1 MDLMTKIL
9 TNAKKTVVK
18 TLNID
23 SHVEVVKNIK
33 TVVKSEIKMLTEN
46 TMLTSFIF
54 DYLNNIYE
62 EELDLNSI
70 CQNFWQVQKEIN
82 D

>member
-1 MDLMTKIL
+1 MIRAL
-9 TNAKKTVVK
+9 
-18 TLNID
+18 
-23 SHVEVVKNIK
+23 VEVVKNIK
-33 TVVKSEIKMLTEN
+33 IVVESEIKMLTEN

-70 CQNFWQVQKEIN
+70 CQNF
-82 D
+82 

>member
-1 MDLMTKIL
+1 M
-9 TNAKKTVVK
+9 
-18 TLNID
+18 
-23 SHVEVVKNIK
+23 EGVKNIK
-33 TVVKSEIKMLTEN
+33 TVVESEIKMLTEN

>member
-1 MDLMTKIL
+1 M
-9 TNAKKTVVK
+9 VK

>member
-1 MDLMTKIL
+1 MLY
-9 TNAKKTVVK
+9 
-18 TLNID
+18 
-23 SHVEVVKNIK
+23 HVEVVKNIK

-62 EELDLNSI
+62 EELDLNSRI
-70 CQNFWQVQKEIN
+70 KEMIRKTVQ
-82 D
+82 

>member
-1 MDLMTKIL
+1 M
-9 TNAKKTVVK
+9 VK

-70 CQNFWQVQKEIN
+70 CQNF
-82 D
+82 

>member
-1 MDLMTKIL
+1 M
-9 TNAKKTVVK
+9 
-18 TLNID
+18 
-23 SHVEVVKNIK
+23 EVVKNIK
-33 TVVKSEIKMLTEN
+33 TVVKSEIKKLTEN

>member
-1 MDLMTKIL
+1 MFY
-9 TNAKKTVVK
+9 
-18 TLNID
+18 
-23 SHVEVVKNIK
+23 HVEVVKNMK
-33 TVVKSEIKMLTEN
+33 TVVESEIKMLTEN

-54 DYLNNIYE
+54 DYFNNIYE

-70 CQNFWQVQKEIN
+70 CQNFGQVQKEIN

>member
-1 MDLMTKIL
+1 M
-9 TNAKKTVVK
+9 
-18 TLNID
+18 
-23 SHVEVVKNIK
+23 EVVKNIK

>member
-1 MDLMTKIL
+1 MIHVL
-9 TNAKKTVVK
+9 
-18 TLNID
+18 
-23 SHVEVVKNIK
+23 VEVVKNIK
-33 TVVKSEIKMLTEN
+33 TVVESEIKMLTEN

-70 CQNFWQVQKEIN
+70 CQNF
-82 D
+82 

>member
-1 MDLMTKIL
+1 MLYH
-9 TNAKKTVVK
+9 VK
-18 TLNID
+18 
-23 SHVEVVKNIK
+23 VVKNIK
-33 TVVKSEIKMLTEN
+33 TIVESEIKMLTEN

-70 CQNFWQVQKEIN
+70 CQNF
-82 D
+82 

>member
-1 MDLMTKIL
+1 MFYHVEV
-9 TNAKKTVVK
+9 AKSTKTVV
-18 TLNID
+18 
-23 SHVEVVKNIK
+23 E
-33 TVVKSEIKMLTEN
+33 SEIKMLTEN

-70 CQNFWQVQKEIN
+70 YQNFWQVQKEIN

>member
-1 MDLMTKIL
+1 M
-9 TNAKKTVVK
+9 
-18 TLNID
+18 
-23 SHVEVVKNIK
+23 EVVKNIK
-33 TVVKSEIKMLTEN
+33 TVVESEIKMLTEN
-46 TMLTSFIF
+46 TILTSFIF
-54 DYLNNIYE
+54 DYLNNRYE

>member
-1 MDLMTKIL
+1 MEMSKG
-9 TNAKKTVVK
+9 TVVK

-54 DYLNNIYE
+54 DYFNNIYE

>member
-1 MDLMTKIL
+1 M
-9 TNAKKTVVK
+9 
-18 TLNID
+18 
-23 SHVEVVKNIK
+23 EVVKNIK
-33 TVVKSEIKMLTEN
+33 IVVESEIKMLTEN

-70 CQNFWQVQKEIN
+70 CQNFWQIQKEIN

>member
-1 MDLMTKIL
+1 M
-9 TNAKKTVVK
+9 VK
-18 TLNID
+18 TGACG
-23 SHVEVVKNIK
+23 SGKKYKNCWE
-33 TVVKSEIKMLTEN
+33 SEIKMLTEN

-70 CQNFWQVQKEIN
+70 CQNF
-82 D
+82 

>member
-1 MDLMTKIL
+1 M
-9 TNAKKTVVK
+9 
-18 TLNID
+18 
-23 SHVEVVKNIK
+23 EVVKNIK
-33 TVVKSEIKMLTEN
+33 TVVESEIKMLTEN

-62 EELDLNSI
+62 EELDSNSI

>member
-1 MDLMTKIL
+1 MS
-9 TNAKKTVVK
+9 KKAQFLSKNFLSCFNV
-18 TLNID
+18 LLCG
-23 SHVEVVKNIK
+23 SGKNIK

-62 EELDLNSI
+62 EKLDLNSI
-70 CQNFWQVQKEIN
+70 CQNF
-82 D
+82 

>member
-1 MDLMTKIL
+1 MFYY
-9 TNAKKTVVK
+9 
-18 TLNID
+18 
-23 SHVEVVKNIK
+23 VEVVKNIK

-62 EELDLNSI
+62 EKLDLNSI

>member
-1 MDLMTKIL
+1 MI
-9 TNAKKTVVK
+9 
-18 TLNID
+18 
-23 SHVEVVKNIK
+23 KNIK
-33 TVVKSEIKMLTEN
+33 TVVESEIKMLTVN

-70 CQNFWQVQKEIN
+70 CQNF
-82 D
+82 

>member
-1 MDLMTKIL
+1 MIR
-9 TNAKKTVVK
+9 V
-18 TLNID
+18 
-23 SHVEVVKNIK
+23 HVEVVKNIK
-33 TVVKSEIKMLTEN
+33 TVVESEIKMLIEN

-70 CQNFWQVQKEIN
+70 CQNF
-82 D
+82 

>member
-1 MDLMTKIL
+1 MLS
-9 TNAKKTVVK
+9 KTVK
-18 TLNID
+18 IPNTK

-33 TVVKSEIKMLTEN
+33 TVVESEIKMLTEN

-54 DYLNNIYE
+54 DYFNNIYE

-70 CQNFWQVQKEIN
+70 CQNF
-82 D
+82 

>member
-1 MDLMTKIL
+1 M
-9 TNAKKTVVK
+9 
-18 TLNID
+18 
-23 SHVEVVKNIK
+23 EVVKNIK
-33 TVVKSEIKMLTEN
+33 TIVKSEIKMLTEN

>member
-1 MDLMTKIL
+1 MLY
-9 TNAKKTVVK
+9 
-18 TLNID
+18 
-23 SHVEVVKNIK
+23 HVEVVKNIK

-70 CQNFWQVQKEIN
+70 CQNF
-82 D
+82 

>member
-1 MDLMTKIL
+1 MLY
-9 TNAKKTVVK
+9 
-18 TLNID
+18 
-23 SHVEVVKNIK
+23 HVEVVKNIK
-33 TVVKSEIKMLTEN
+33 IVVESEIKMLTEN

-70 CQNFWQVQKEIN
+70 CQNF
-82 D
+82 

>member
-1 MDLMTKIL
+1 MIRVHVVLVRST
-9 TNAKKTVVK
+9 KTVV
-18 TLNID
+18 
-23 SHVEVVKNIK
+23 E
-33 TVVKSEIKMLTEN
+33 SEIKMLTKN

-70 CQNFWQVQKEIN
+70 CQNF
-82 D
+82 

>member
-1 MDLMTKIL
+1 M
-9 TNAKKTVVK
+9 
-18 TLNID
+18 
-23 SHVEVVKNIK
+23 EVINNIK
-33 TVVKSEIKMLTEN
+33 TVVESEIKMLTEN

>member
-1 MDLMTKIL
+1 M
-9 TNAKKTVVK
+9 VV
-18 TLNID
+18 LIFY
-23 SHVEVVKNIK
+23 HVEVVKIIK
-33 TVVKSEIKMLTEN
+33 TVVESEIKMLTEN

>member
-1 MDLMTKIL
+1 MEVVRST
-9 TNAKKTVVK
+9 KTVV
-18 TLNID
+18 
-23 SHVEVVKNIK
+23 E
-33 TVVKSEIKMLTEN
+33 SEIKMLTEN

-70 CQNFWQVQKEIN
+70 CQNFWQIQKEIN